1 MRLFQTNIYQR
12 IIDVITTLVIVVS
25 FLGCMIIPQVVNAE
39 TQEVATI
46 LPIPEDLF
54 TETAQFPTSEERQA
68 ANTIWVVVTA
78 YSSTPDQ
85 TDSTPCITA
94 NGHNLCTQHEEQ
106 GEGNTIA
113 ANFLRFGKQV
123 RLPEFFQDKVFVV
136 RDRMNERYGYGRID
150 VWMPTREEAKQ
161 FGVRILEMELY

>member
-1 MRLFQTNIYQR
+1 MSLFQTNVYQR
-12 IIDVITTLVIVVS
+12 TIDAIITLIIVVS

-39 TQEVATI
+39 TQVTSTI
-46 LPIPEDLF
+46 LPIPKNMF
-54 TETAQFPTSEERQA
+54 TETVQFPVSGERQA
-68 ANTIWVVVTA
+68 AHTIWVVVTA

-94 NGHNLCTQHEEQ
+94 NGHDLCTQYEEQ
-106 GEGNTIA
+106 NEGNTIA

-123 RLPEFFQDKVFVV
+123 RLPELFGDKTFVV

-150 VWMPTREEAKQ
+150 IWMPTREEAKQ
-161 FGVRILEMELY
+161 FGVKIVEMELY